1 VVFDASDPVGLAGF
15 WADALAWKR
24 HAPDK
29 DGYVVVA
36 PADVVAPFILLFIHV
51 PEPKTAKNRMHLDVN
66 PVGVDADDELERLLR
81 LGARRIEIG
90 QDEQRWHVLAD
101 PEGNEFCLLRR
112 RID

>member
-15 WADALAWKR
+15 WADVLGWKR
-24 HAPDK
+24 HAPD
-29 DGYVVVA
+29 DEGYVVVA
-36 PADVVAPFILLFIHV
+36 PADIVAPFILLFIHV
-51 PEPKTAKNRMHLDVN
+51 PESKTAKNRVHLDVN

-112 RID
+112 RVD